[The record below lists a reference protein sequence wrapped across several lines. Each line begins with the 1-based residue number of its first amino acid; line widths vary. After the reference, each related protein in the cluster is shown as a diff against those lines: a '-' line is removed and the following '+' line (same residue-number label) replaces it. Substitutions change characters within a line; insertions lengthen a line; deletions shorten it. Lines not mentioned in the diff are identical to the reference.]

1 MLEEDLFDLALAAGE
16 KKDLA
21 ETIAANPRLII
32 IDLSMTDMS
41 GMEVCRRLF
50 ASGIQAPFIALPS
63 GGLAASSWTALHPDR
78 ILSFSGVEID
88 VDRRRV
94 KRLGNEVKL
103 TRVEFDLLMFFLQ
116 NADRVLT
123 RDVLLNSVWGY
134 EFPPK
139 TRTVDAHVQHLR
151 QKLEARPD
159 TPRHFVTIHGV
170 GYRFNPDVLQ

>member
-1 MLEEDLFDLALAAGE
+1 MGMFKATDDLTPMRG
-16 KKDLA
+16 
-21 ETIAANPRLII
+21 LIL
-32 IDLSMTDMS
+32 IDLSLTEMS
-41 GMEVCRRLF
+41 GTEVCEKLL
-50 ASGIQAPFIALPS
+50 ASGIHAPFIALPAA
-63 GGLAASSWTALHPDR
+63 GLPWAALHPDR

-88 VDRRRV
+88 VDRRCV
-94 KRLGNEVKL
+94 KRLGKEVKL